1 MSLNPHSIMANS
13 PNPLERKVILGHL
26 LAGGLGLALL
36 LSGFAIR
43 VEDTGACLAILAHEE
58 GEVDVTTSAFF
69 VTTSNILVKHVLE
82 FVVFE
87 TNGPRNQFVVVV
99 VLGFVSPADENGVIL
114 SIAHN
119 SVLIRI
125 EKIEITVV

>member
-1 MSLNPHSIMANS
+1 MAYS

-36 LSGFAIR
+36 LSGFAVR
-43 VEDTGACLAILAHEE
+43 VEDTGTGLAILAHEE
-58 GEVDVTTSAFF
+58 GEVDIATTPFF
-69 VTTSNILVKHVLE
+69 VTTSYVLIEHVFQL
-82 FVVFE
+82 VVFE
-87 TNGPRNQFVVVV
+87 THGPCNQFVVVV
-99 VLGFVSPADENGVIL
+99 VLGVVSPADENGVIL

-119 SVLIRI
+119 SVLIKI